1 MISDFAS
8 WLKSIIEQV
17 IAWLVNLLLEIFS
30 WFINAAIYL
39 LDLMGITQKIK
50 TASHYFDTLPDG
62 VWYFMN
68 LFQVQWG
75 LGLVMTSYL
84 IRFLIRRIPGLG

>member
-8 WLKSIIEQV
+8 WLKAIIEQV
-17 IAWLVNLLLEIFS
+17 IAWLVNLLLAIFS
-30 WFINAAIYL
+30 WFIDAAIYL
-39 LDLMGITQKIK
+39 LDLMGITQRVKI
-50 TASHYFDTLPDG
+50 ASHYFDALPDG

-84 IRFLIRRIPGLG
+84 IRFLIRRIPGL

>member
-8 WLKSIIEQV
+8 WLKVIIEQV
-17 IAWLVNLLLEIFS
+17 IAWLVNLLLAIFS
-30 WFINAAIYL
+30 WFIDAAIYL
-39 LDLMGITQKIK
+39 LDLMGITQRVKM
-50 TASHYFDTLPDG
+50 ASHYFDALPDG

-84 IRFLIRRIPGLG
+84 IRFLVRRIPGL